1 MNQNSQNNRKKAEQ
15 RQTARMQ
22 APLGERQIV
31 TELSEDFDLPD
42 YQPEIKRLLRVQ
54 ARVSSADT
62 YIGAG
67 NAECSGTVDYSILY
81 SGADG
86 TLYCASQTGEYRF
99 AFPVELPA
107 DFDAGEGLICDVDSQ
122 AENVAGRVMAPR
134 KLTLRCRLRSRA
146 QLWGTRVFPDPIGQA
161 AGMLSLIH
169 I

>member
-86 TLYCASQTGEYRF
+86 TLYCASQTGST
-99 AFPVELPA
+99 A
-107 DFDAGEGLICDVDSQ
+107 
-122 AENVAGRVMAPR
+122 
-134 KLTLRCRLRSRA
+134 LRSPWSCLLILTRA
-146 QLWGTRVFPDPIGQA
+146 RG
-161 AGMLSLIH
+161 
-169 I
+169 